1 MNQTP
6 FFATSKSNI
15 SIHVF
20 NMLNEK
26 WLQQNSVVKCYLT
39 TAAADR
45 ADMAELEAMESR
57 VIRRRGKG
65 VKK

>member
-1 MNQTP
+1 MKRTP
-6 FFATSKSNI
+6 FFATSKPNI

-26 WLQQNSVVKCYLT
+26 RLQQNSVVKCYLT
-39 TAAADR
+39 TAADR
-45 ADMAELEAMESR
+45 EDMAELKVMETR

-65 VKK
+65 AGK

>member
-26 WLQQNSVVKCYLT
+26 WLQQNSVVKCYLIT
-39 TAAADR
+39 AADR
-45 ADMAELEAMESR
+45 EDMTELEAMETR

-65 VKK
+65 AKK